1 MACLCLKS
9 ALLGSTY
16 FSGSCWDNRL
26 PGYHLKGTCAHF
38 QTGKVTVRQRTTLTC
53 YHTNDPK
60 PGCKKLFH
68 YAACQRQST
77 HSTAWLRQQASL
89 GFKRLTPRRPSPHTP
104 SSAESST
111 QSSHGHSLCQILK
124 RHGVRVSWP
133 YSGLESQCIKG
144 RLCWSGWGASPQS
157 RYFCG
162 AGPASVRTLTSRVPA
177 SVPAT
182 LCEHLKSVQS
192 FEGSLLT
199 AGAIAQLVACLPTK
213 HKALGSVLGTISL
226 GIVSH
231 SYNPSTSHRWG
242 KRNSAPLYS
251 EFKAHP
257 GYTRLCSPSS
267 PPLALQKPR
276 SPLEAASKTINL
288 TALKSNVC

>member
-1 MACLCLKS
+1 M
-9 ALLGSTY
+9 
-16 FSGSCWDNRL
+16 
-26 PGYHLKGTCAHF
+26 
-38 QTGKVTVRQRTTLTC
+38 
-53 YHTNDPK
+53 
-60 PGCKKLFH
+60 
-68 YAACQRQST
+68 
-77 HSTAWLRQQASL
+77 
-89 GFKRLTPRRPSPHTP
+89 
-104 SSAESST
+104 
-111 QSSHGHSLCQILK
+111 
-124 RHGVRVSWP
+124 SWP

-162 AGPASVRTLTSRVPA
+162 AGPVSVRTL
-177 SVPAT
+177 
-182 LCEHLKSVQS
+182 SVQS
-192 FEGSLLT
+192 FEGSVLT